1 MTGIGTAIL
10 DECLKVVE
18 TASEVPFLGEAGCE
32 QKYRRSM
39 VRVVEGLNLLRLKR
53 HTAFLI

>member
-39 VRVVEGLNLLRLKR
+39 VRVVEG
-53 HTAFLI
+53 